1 MMPIARASSPAV
13 SAQPI
18 PREPTPAYEQRST
31 PAPARTPGYSS
42 ESRFEDARATPVALD
57 LQSLPGA
64 AWVNRSI
71 ESYNRVQD
79 MRGTGVQPRSA
90 FPFFGPS
97 RQAELRTV
105 PPERQADVNA
115 GVRGMLTEQLSRLR
129 PEDQARLRPLV
140 DAVGTS
146 GFYERVAELD
156 TGNAGAWRQMAGVQQ
171 SFAAGEANESPT
183 TRAYSESMRLTLHA
197 TAVLQFAGATGRV
210 LPRNEHTQFIRN
222 HATAFHENGGSFT
235 NLPIGVSGAFKVLRN
250 TPLSMAQHLPSLLG
264 AAVDPMGD
272 RDTRTAAE
280 MVRRSRA
287 QVIDGR

>member
-1 MMPIARASSPAV
+1 MLPIARNPSPAI
-13 SAQPI
+13 SARPV
-18 PREPTPAYEQRST
+18 PREPAPAYVQQST
-31 PAPARTPGYSS
+31 PAPTRTPGYSS
-42 ESRFEDARATPVALD
+42 ESRFEDARARPVALD

-64 AWVNRSI
+64 AWVNRTLD
-71 ESYNRVQD
+71 SYNRVQE
-79 MRGTGVQPRSA
+79 MRSTGVQPRSA
-90 FPFFGPS
+90 FPFYGPT

-115 GVRGMLTEQLSRLR
+115 RVRGMLDEQLSRLR
-129 PEDQARLRPLV
+129 PEDQQRLRPLV
-140 DAVGTS
+140 DAVGTP

-210 LPRNEHTQFIRN
+210 LPRDEYPQFIRN

-235 NLPIGVSGAFKVLRN
+235 NLPIGVSGAMEVLRN
-250 TPLSMAQHLPSLLG
+250 TPLAMAPHLPSLLG
-264 AAVDPMGD
+264 AAIDPLGD

-280 MVRRSRA
+280 MVRQARA

>member
-1 MMPIARASSPAV
+1 MTTIARAPSPAL
-13 SAQPI
+13 SARPI
-18 PREPTPAYEQRST
+18 PREPTPAYVQQST
-31 PAPARTPGYSS
+31 PAPTRTPGYSS

-64 AWVNRSI
+64 AWVNRTI
-71 ESYNRVQD
+71 DGYNRVQD

-90 FPFFGPS
+90 FPFFGPT

-115 GVRGMLTEQLSRLR
+115 NVRGMLNEQLSRLR

-140 DAVGTS
+140 EAVGTPR
-146 GFYERVAELD
+146 FYERVAELD
-156 TGNAGAWRQMAGVQQ
+156 TGNAAAWRQMAGVQRG
-171 SFAAGEANESPT
+171 FAEGEATESPT

-197 TAVLQFAGATGRV
+197 TAVLQFAGATGRI
-210 LPRNEHTQFIRN
+210 LPRDEYTQFIRN
-222 HATAFHENGGSFT
+222 HATAFHENGGSLT
-235 NLPIGVSGAFKVLRN
+235 NLPIGVRGAIEVLRN
-250 TPLSMAQHLPSLLG
+250 TPLAMAQHLPSLAG
-264 AAVDPMGD
+264 ATFSAVSD

-280 MVRRSRA
+280 MVRRARA